1 MIPRA
6 GHHLVTT
13 QNGNRNER
21 SDSEMEKMLLI
32 YKSFM
37 ARVTKSDEVAA
48 AGSRFLVSFQ
58 QGLEFVRRPAL
69 DRSSNLLKNII
80 KANETER
87 LASYFNAGCIH
98 ANDGSQNL
106 TKLRTCVLGLQG
118 LVNTAKTLLTELED
132 LLEDVIRVVEAANE
146 YLLPSQDEDIDDRLM
161 REVIIAN
168 EEETA
173 SSVSGRPELTD
184 YATMMGIIFS
194 MIKQDCVMQEKIVSA
209 LNLKLSSGELET
221 YCTMWSLRPFID
233 DEIMHQAWS
242 FIP

>member
-1 MIPRA
+1 MLLDRMA
-6 GHHLVTT
+6 TD
-13 QNGNRNER
+13 NER

-37 ARVTKSDEVAA
+37 ARVTKFDEAAA

-58 QGLEFVRRPAL
+58 QGLELLRRPAL
-69 DRSSNLLKNII
+69 DGSSILLKNII

-87 LASYFNAGCIH
+87 LTSYFNAGCIH
-98 ANDGSQNL
+98 ANDGSQSL
-106 TKLRTCVLGLQG
+106 TKLRTCVLGLHG
-118 LVNTAKTLLTELED
+118 LVNTAKTILIELEGH
-132 LLEDVIRVVEAANE
+132 LEDVLKVLEAANE
-146 YLLPSQDEDIDDRLM
+146 YLLPSQDEDIDDKLM
-161 REVIIAN
+161 GEVISADK
-168 EEETA
+168 EGTA
-173 SSVSGRPELTD
+173 SSDSGRPDLTE
-184 YATMMGIIFS
+184 YATMMGIIYS
-194 MIKQDCVMQEKIVSA
+194 MIKQDFVMQEKIATA

>member
-1 MIPRA
+1 M
-6 GHHLVTT
+6 GTD
-13 QNGNRNER
+13 NER

-37 ARVTKSDEVAA
+37 ARVAKSDEVAA
-48 AGSRFLVSFQ
+48 AGSRFLASFQ
-58 QGLEFVRRPAL
+58 QGLELVRRPAF
-69 DRSSNLLKNII
+69 DRSSILLKNII

-87 LASYFNAGCIH
+87 LTSYFNAGCIN

-106 TKLRTCVLGLQG
+106 TKLRTCVLGLQS
-118 LVNTAKTLLTELED
+118 LVNTAKTILIELEG

-146 YLLPSQDEDIDDRLM
+146 YLLPSQDEDINDRLM
-161 REVIIAN
+161 REVTIAN
-168 EEETA
+168 KEETA
-173 SSVSGRPELTD
+173 SSDSGRPELTD
-184 YATMMGIIFS
+184 YATMMGIIYR
-194 MIKQDCVMQEKIVSA
+194 MIKQDSVMQEKIVSA

-233 DEIMHQAWS
+233 DEIMHRAWS

>member
-1 MIPRA
+1 MFF
-6 GHHLVTT
+6 
-13 QNGNRNER
+13 NRMGTDNER
-21 SDSEMEKMLLI
+21 SGSEMEKMLLL

-37 ARVTKSDEVAA
+37 ARVTKFDEATS

-87 LASYFNAGCIH
+87 LTSYFNAGCIH
-98 ANDGSQNL
+98 ANDGSQSL
-106 TKLRTCVLGLQG
+106 TKLHTCVLGLHS
-118 LVNTAKTLLTELED
+118 LVNTAKTILIELEG
-132 LLEDVIRVVEAANE
+132 LLEDVIKVLEAANE
-146 YLLPSQDEDIDDRLM
+146 YLLPSQDEDIDARLM
-161 REVIIAN
+161 GEATN
-168 EEETA
+168 ADEEETA
-173 SSVSGRPELTD
+173 SSDSRRPELTE
-184 YATMMGIIFS
+184 YATMMGVIYS
-194 MIKQDCVMQEKIVSA
+194 MIKQDFVMQEKIVSA

-221 YCTMWSLRPFID
+221 YCTIWSLRPFID